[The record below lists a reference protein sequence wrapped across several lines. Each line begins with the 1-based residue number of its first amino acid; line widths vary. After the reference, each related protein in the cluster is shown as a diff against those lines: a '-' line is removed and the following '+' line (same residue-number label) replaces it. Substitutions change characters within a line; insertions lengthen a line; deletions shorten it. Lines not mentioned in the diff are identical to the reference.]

1 MNYLAEYLNKLAIP
15 RPEIPPSL
23 SFDLNFDPLSPSPE
37 RSASPEPE
45 AYQNRKLS
53 LTAFVQLLD
62 EKRDQLMGELPP
74 NVALDQLDATA
85 LREYIDLVLSA
96 VDGFEH
102 GRVLHDVDSALILSA
117 TFPWREQYDILTTY
131 EEKRALHGNLHAQVR
146 FEDEDTSQ
154 AEYRDPG
161 SDSNVFWATCGDG
174 GRHRIHI
181 MLPKAGDTEMVEI
194 HEAIYNATREACV
207 YWNEASANSW
217 SPTYET
223 ELNRTARFTNSRFRI
238 ESKKVVGEA
247 FGSLVAEQVIESIR
261 RKGWGKDAYWF
272 IQMRGCKDFTRHDGS
287 RTREVIDHL
296 LEPVERASSAIF
308 VDVAVELQLQ
318 NGWACMPWRPDYA
331 PETLAEVALGFEEGD
346 WSWKKYQ
353 PDIWAGVAAIA
364 GFRCNFANEPR
375 TENLISYMQVYTT
388 DKFQTYNPSGTSHK
402 SLYLTGPQAL
412 HMKGPDEIPVPIH
425 KVYNATV
432 ANQIENT
439 PTATRIEARVPVQH
453 ASRVFSPTLQVQ
465 DLSDVLHVVPS
476 YVIWAWRLHRL
487 GACQLLLRL
496 AASVRQDSRADTQY
510 LTLVAALIYLLNSIH
525 SRPGELH
532 FDRKLAAAIFPTC
545 SLEVNE
551 WTVLEL
557 GFHNP
562 RSRST
567 LVPFMEY
574 GGIFLP
580 SIVYPSELEG
590 DVLRFQFLSR
600 GLDRESAA
608 NALGMKLADIDA
620 LFVPEYLVD
629 AFAGGHLKRKRTK
642 PSDPLIRRPI
652 PLPPHV
658 RDFSYEAPRS
668 YFDHGHDLPASARI
682 GSPPPENSRST
693 ASEHLLELLI
703 QIIQRV
709 GSLGQSRVPYC
720 NISDDNI
727 RKMSLDTF
735 RDMNLSTYF
744 MSYQYT
750 RDEESWIGIVELL
763 FPAQDQNPVQIA
775 DTKVQGWRGV
785 PAYKT
790 YLEMRKKGGA
800 EFNQLRKLCLETFH
814 TLKWFPRVTR
824 DRLLSYTHR
833 TTWTTVFP
841 YDASW
846 EATRFG
852 FGGCYPARLT
862 PSQITHPTHEDTL
875 PPVVRAVFGGPGR
888 SQQGQSSRSASGT
901 SNNLELAAAWARNR
915 SGRTFQGRR
924 VVRFRDVVETQ
935 DEEGEVEI
943 LLILDDDDE

>member
-1 MNYLAEYLNKLAIP
+1 MDQWGAEIPRFTKSGSVYVHKVTTVTKDWESDMETLCDLIEIRGQQVIVLIVHSVSSSQNEFRTEGLKFLQVLSRMYTRYRSELEASMTQGTPRFKYNVPTCTIFSFDFTSMWVDEVHEARTGKGLWCAIGVLPQKSLIKDLLNLLLLVRPPTLNWTAQADLVNLAGDFRRMKNMATVKETSHDDAVKWARGITTDSQASKEELHAGQKKLVEVLIATLQRHLLTRAIRRTNKSKVNSALPASTFITLSVDVTDGEAQESYKQMDVEVKLTFFDRATHGVFFNEARAKLAFPNARKIKSADYG
-15 RPEIPPSL
+15 PES
-23 SFDLNFDPLSPSPE
+23 
-37 RSASPEPE
+37 SASPEPE

-74 NVALDQLDATA
+74 NVALDQLDAAA
-85 LREYIDLVLSA
+85 LREYINLVLSA
-96 VDGFEH
+96 VDGFERVELAPDRSENADVLSD

-117 TFPWREQYDILTTY
+117 TFPWREQYDILTNY

-181 MLPKAGDTEMVEI
+181 MLPKAGDTEMIEI

-272 IQMRGCKDFTRHDGS
+272 IQMRGCKDFTCHDGS

-296 LEPVERASSAIF
+296 LEPVERTSSAIF

-425 KVYNATV
+425 KVHNATV

-551 WTVLEL
+551 WTVFEL

-629 AFAGGHLKRKRTK
+629 AFATQAK
-642 PSDPLIRRPI
+642 
-652 PLPPHV
+652 
-658 RDFSYEAPRS
+658 
-668 YFDHGHDLPASARI
+668 
-682 GSPPPENSRST
+682 EN
-693 ASEHLLELLI
+693 
-703 QIIQRV
+703 Q
-709 GSLGQSRVPYC
+709 
-720 NISDDNI
+720 
-727 RKMSLDTF
+727 TF
-735 RDMNLSTYF
+735 RSID
-744 MSYQYT
+744 
-750 RDEESWIGIVELL
+750 
-763 FPAQDQNPVQIA
+763 
-775 DTKVQGWRGV
+775 
-785 PAYKT
+785 
-790 YLEMRKKGGA
+790 
-800 EFNQLRKLCLETFH
+800 
-814 TLKWFPRVTR
+814 
-824 DRLLSYTHR
+824 
-833 TTWTTVFP
+833 
-841 YDASW
+841 
-846 EATRFG
+846 
-852 FGGCYPARLT
+852 
-862 PSQITHPTHEDTL
+862 
-875 PPVVRAVFGGPGR
+875 
-888 SQQGQSSRSASGT
+888 
-901 SNNLELAAAWARNR
+901 
-915 SGRTFQGRR
+915 
-924 VVRFRDVVETQ
+924 
-935 DEEGEVEI
+935 
-943 LLILDDDDE
+943 